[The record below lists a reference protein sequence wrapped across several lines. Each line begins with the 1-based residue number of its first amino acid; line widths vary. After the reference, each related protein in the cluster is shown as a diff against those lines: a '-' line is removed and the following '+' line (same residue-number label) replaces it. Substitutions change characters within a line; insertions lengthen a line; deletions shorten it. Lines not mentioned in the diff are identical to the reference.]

1 MADSV
6 TADALYREARTCC
19 QQGQIAEGID
29 LVCRA
34 LTLDSKQARFHTLL
48 GMALSNVGRHA
59 EALASFDQAIA
70 LGAADA
76 HGSRA
81 DALVSLGQ
89 LSDAVESFDR
99 ALAHDPASVPDWCNR
114 GAALL
119 ELGRASEAAESF
131 ARVTS
136 LAPDFAEAHYNH
148 GNALLKLDR
157 HVDALATYDRALALK
172 PDYVDALNNRANAL
186 NQLGRLPEALAN
198 VEAAL
203 SLAPEHGGALVTRS
217 VLLRKLRRSAEAL
230 ASCERALSLKPDDTD
245 ALTVR
250 ADLLTD
256 LEHFEDAITTLDR
269 VVALKP
275 DDVAAK
281 WNKSLIC
288 LGLGRFQDGWPLYEH
303 RWAGAKGLVPRGY
316 AQPRWDGGAVDGAL
330 MVWGE
335 QGLGDE
341 ILHASMLSDVL
352 ARTPSLVFEVE
363 PRLAPLFARSFPG
376 VTVIA
381 CQKELYAG
389 KVDAQ
394 EPLASLGRFLRRSW
408 QDFPRRDRGY
418 LVADAARVRALRQ
431 RLASDG
437 RRVIG
442 LSWVSKAPV
451 GGASKSA
458 RLADFEA
465 LLRLPNCRF
474 VDLQYGD
481 TSQER
486 AALARDLGIVVERLA
501 DIDNTNDLDGL
512 AALITAC
519 DAVVTVSNT
528 TAHLAGALGRPTFVM
543 VPHGYARIWYW
554 FHERSQSPW
563 YPRVEVR
570 RQQSGQP
577 WADVVV
583 AVAREVS
590 MLLEHDPEK
599 WKPVFGKDHAQT
611 KS

>member
-1 MADSV
+1 MADGA
-6 TADALYREARTCC
+6 TADALYREARTRC

-29 LVCRA
+29 LVRRA
-34 LTLDSKQARFHTLL
+34 LTLDSKQARFHNLL
-48 GMALSNVGRHA
+48 GMALSNLGRHA
-59 EALASFDQAIA
+59 ESLDSFDQAIA

-81 DALVSLGQ
+81 DALVALGR
-89 LSDAVESFDR
+89 LADAVESFDR
-99 ALAHDPASVPDWCNR
+99 ALAYDPSSVADWCNR
-114 GAALL
+114 GAALID
-119 ELGRASEAAESF
+119 LGRDAEAVDSF
-131 ARVTS
+131 ARATT
-136 LAPDFAEAHYNH
+136 LAPEFAEAHYNY
-148 GNALLKLDR
+148 GNALVKLER
-157 HVDALATYDRALALK
+157 HVDAIASYDRALALK

-186 NQLGRLPEALAN
+186 NQLARLPEALAGA
-198 VEAAL
+198 EAAL
-203 SLAPEHGGALVTRS
+203 SLAPEHNGALVTRS

-230 ASCERALSLKPDDTD
+230 ASCERALALKPDDID

-256 LEHFEDAITTLDR
+256 LQRFDEAITTLDR
-269 VVALKP
+269 IVALEP
-275 DDVAAK
+275 DNVAAK
-281 WNKSLIC
+281 WNKSVIC
-288 LGLGRFQDGWPLYEH
+288 LGLGRFQEGWPLYEH
-303 RWAGAKGLVPRGY
+303 RWAGATGLVPRGY
-316 AQPRWDGGAVDGAL
+316 AQPRWNGGRVDGAL
-330 MVWGE
+330 MIWGE

-341 ILHASMLSDVL
+341 ILHASMLPDVL
-352 ARTPSLVFEVE
+352 ARTPSVVFEVE
-363 PRLAPLFARSFPG
+363 PRLAPLFARSFPS

-381 CQKELYAG
+381 CQRELYAG

-418 LVADAARVRALRQ
+418 LVAETVRAQALRQ
-431 RLASDG
+431 RLANGG

-458 RLADFEA
+458 RLADFEP

-481 TSQER
+481 TSEER
-486 AALARDLGIVVERLA
+486 AALARDLGIMVERLG

-512 AALITAC
+512 AALMTAC
-519 DAVVTVSNT
+519 DAVITVSNT

-554 FHERSQSPW
+554 FHDRSQSPW
-563 YPRVEVR
+563 YPRAEVR

-577 WADVVV
+577 WADVV
-583 AVAREVS
+583 ATMAGEVS
-590 MLLEHDPEK
+590 ALLDRTPAK
-599 WKPVFGKDHAQT
+599 G
-611 KS
+611 SG

>member
-1 MADSV
+1 MADGA
-6 TADALYREARTCC
+6 TADALYREARTRC

-29 LVCRA
+29 LVRRA
-34 LTLDSKQARFHTLL
+34 LLLDSKQARFHTLL
-48 GMALSNVGRHA
+48 GMALGNLGRHG
-59 EALASFDQAIA
+59 ESLDSFDHAIA

-81 DALVSLGQ
+81 DALVALGR
-89 LSDAVESFDR
+89 LADAVESFDR

-119 ELGRASEAAESF
+119 ELGRAREAAESF
-131 ARVTS
+131 VRATS

-148 GNALLKLDR
+148 GNALARLEQYT
-157 HVDALATYDRALALK
+157 DAIASYDRALAIK

-186 NQLGRLPEALAN
+186 NQLGRLPEALAG

-203 SLAPEHGGALVTRS
+203 ARAPDHNGALVTRS
-217 VLLRKLRRSAEAL
+217 VLLRKLRRSADAI
-230 ASCERALSLKPDDTD
+230 ASSERALALKPDDTD

-256 LEHFEDAITTLDR
+256 LERFDDAIAMLDR
-269 VVALKP
+269 IIALKP

-288 LGLGRFQDGWPLYEH
+288 LGLGRFQEGWPLYEH

-316 AQPRWDGGAVDGAL
+316 AQPRWNGGAVEGTL
-330 MVWGE
+330 LVWGE

-341 ILHASMLSDVL
+341 ILHAGMLPDVM
-352 ARTPSLVFEVE
+352 ASTPSVMFEVE
-363 PRLAPLFARSFPG
+363 PRLAPLFARSFPDVG
-376 VTVIA
+376 VIA
-381 CQKELYAG
+381 CQQELYAG

-418 LVADAARVRALRQ
+418 LIADTVRAQALRQ

-437 RRVIG
+437 CRVIG

-481 TSQER
+481 TSEER
-486 AALARDLGIVVERLA
+486 AGLACDLGIVLERLS

-512 AALITAC
+512 AALMTAC

-554 FHERSQSPW
+554 FHDRNQSPW

-577 WADVVV
+577 WANVVA

-590 MLLEHDPEK
+590 ALLE
-599 WKPVFGKDHAQT
+599 GSGA
-611 KS
+611 

>member
-1 MADSV
+1 MPGGAP
-6 TADALYREARTCC
+6 ADALYREARSRC

-29 LVCRA
+29 LVRRA
-34 LTLDSKQARFHTLL
+34 LALDSRQARFHTLL
-48 GMALSNVGRHA
+48 GMALSNSGRHA

-81 DALVSLGQ
+81 DALFALGR
-89 LSDAVESFDR
+89 LADAVESFDR
-99 ALAHDPASVPDWCNR
+99 ALAHDPSSVADWCNR

-119 ELGRASEAAESF
+119 ELGRAGEAAGSF
-131 ARVTS
+131 VRATS

-148 GNALLKLDR
+148 GNALVQIEQY
-157 HVDALATYDRALALK
+157 VDAIASYDRALALK

-186 NQLGRLPEALAN
+186 NQLGRLSEALAG

-203 SLAPEHGGALVTRS
+203 VFAPDHNGALVTRS

-230 ASCERALSLKPDDTD
+230 ASCERALALKPDDTD

-256 LEHFEDAITTLDR
+256 LERFQEAIVTLDR
-269 VVALKP
+269 IIALKP

-288 LGLGRFQDGWPLYEH
+288 LGLGRFQEGWPLYEH

-316 AQPRWDGGAVDGAL
+316 AQPRWGGGAVDGTL
-330 MVWGE
+330 LVWGE

-341 ILHASMLSDVL
+341 ILHASLLPDVM
-352 ARTPSLVFEVE
+352 ARTPSVVFEVE
-363 PRLAPLFARSFPG
+363 PRLAPLFARSFPAIK
-376 VTVIA
+376 VIA

-389 KVDAQ
+389 NVNAQ
-394 EPLASLGRFLRRSW
+394 EPLASLGRVLRRSFE
-408 QDFPRRDRGY
+408 DFPRRDRGY
-418 LVADAARVRALRQ
+418 LVADAARTQALRA

-442 LSWVSKAPV
+442 LSWISKAPV

-458 RLADFEA
+458 RLADFAA
-465 LLRLPNCRF
+465 LLRLPDCRF

-481 TSQER
+481 TSEER
-486 AALARDLGIVVERLA
+486 AALARDLGLAVERLA

-512 AALITAC
+512 AALMSAC

-528 TAHLAGALGRPTFVM
+528 TAHLAGGLGRPTFVM

-554 FHERSQSPW
+554 FHDRSQSPW

-577 WADVVV
+577 WAQVV
-583 AVAREVS
+583 ATVAREVS
-590 MLLEHDPEK
+590 ALLNFTTDK
-599 WKPVFGKDHAQT
+599 GGG
-611 KS
+611 

>member
-1 MADSV
+1 MADGA
-6 TADALYREARTCC
+6 TADALYREARSRC

-29 LVCRA
+29 LVRRA
-34 LTLDSKQARFHTLL
+34 LVLDPSQSRFHTLL
-48 GMALSNVGRHA
+48 GMALSSAGRHA

-81 DALVSLGQ
+81 DTLVALGQ
-89 LSDAVESFDR
+89 LAEAVGSFDR
-99 ALAHDPASVPDWCNR
+99 ALARDPSSVADWCNR
-114 GAALL
+114 GAALVDL
-119 ELGRASEAAESF
+119 DRFAEAADSF
-131 ARVTS
+131 ARATA

-148 GNALLKLDR
+148 GNALAKLAR
-157 HVDALATYDRALALK
+157 HADAIASYDRALTLK
-172 PDYVDALNNRANAL
+172 PDYVDALNNRANEL
-186 NQLGRLPEALAN
+186 NQLGRLPEALAS

-203 SLAPEHGGALVTRS
+203 VLVPDHSSALVTRG
-217 VLLRKLRRSAEAL
+217 VLLRKLRRSADAI
-230 ASCERALSLKPDDTD
+230 ASCERALALKPDDTD

-256 LEHFEDAITTLDR
+256 LERFEEAISTLDGII
-269 VVALKP
+269 ALKP
-275 DDVAAK
+275 ENVAAK

-288 LGLGRFQDGWPLYEH
+288 LGLGRFQVGWPLYEH
-303 RWAGAKGLVPRGY
+303 RWAGANGLVPRRY
-316 AQPRWDGGAVDGAL
+316 TQPRWNGGRIDGTL
-330 MVWGE
+330 LIWGE

-341 ILHASMLSDVL
+341 ILHASMFPDVI
-352 ARTPSLVFEVE
+352 ARTPSVMFEVE
-363 PRLAPLFARSFPG
+363 PRLAPLFARSFPS

-381 CQKELYAG
+381 CQPELYGG

-394 EPLASLGRFLRRSW
+394 EPLASLGRYLRRSFE
-408 QDFPRRDRGY
+408 DFPRRERGY
-418 LVADAARVRALRQ
+418 LVADAARAQALRQ
-431 RLASDG
+431 RLAGDE
-437 RRVIG
+437 RKVIG

-465 LLRLPNCRF
+465 LLRLPGCRF

-481 TSQER
+481 TSDER
-486 AALARDLGIVVERLA
+486 AALARDLGVVVERLG

-512 AALITAC
+512 AALMSAC

-554 FHERSQSPW
+554 FHDRNQSPW
-563 YPRVEVR
+563 YPRVAVR

-577 WADVVV
+577 WADVV
-583 AVAREVS
+583 ATVAREVS
-590 MLLEHDPEK
+590 
-599 WKPVFGKDHAQT
+599 VFVDST
-611 KS
+611 RD

>member
-1 MADSV
+1 MADA
-6 TADALYREARTCC
+6 TADALYREARARC

-29 LVCRA
+29 LVRRA
-34 LTLDSKQARFHTLL
+34 LTFDSKQARFHTLL

-59 EALASFDQAIA
+59 EALDSFDQAIA

-81 DALVSLGQ
+81 DALVALGR
-89 LSDAVESFDR
+89 LADAVESFDR
-99 ALAHDPASVPDWCNR
+99 ALARDPASVADWCNR
-114 GAALL
+114 GAALMD
-119 ELGRASEAAESF
+119 LGRSAEAADSL
-131 ARVTS
+131 ARATA

-148 GNALLKLDR
+148 GNALARLDR
-157 HVDALATYDRALALK
+157 HADAIASFDRALALK

-186 NQLGRLPEALAN
+186 NQLGQLPEALAGA
-198 VEAAL
+198 EAAL
-203 SLAPEHGGALVTRS
+203 ALAPEHNGALVTRS
-217 VLLRKLRRSAEAL
+217 VLLRKLRRSADAI
-230 ASCERALSLKPDDTD
+230 ASCERALALEPDDTD

-256 LEHFEDAITTLDR
+256 LERFNGAIATLDR
-269 VVALKP
+269 IITLKP

-288 LGLGRFQDGWPLYEH
+288 LGLGRFPEGWPLYEH

-316 AQPRWDGGAVDGAL
+316 AQPRWNGGVVDGAL
-330 MVWGE
+330 LVWGE

-341 ILHASMLSDVL
+341 ILHASMLPDLL
-352 ARTPSLVFEVE
+352 ARTPSVVFEVE
-363 PRLAPLFARSFPG
+363 PRLAPLFARSFP
-376 VTVIA
+376 TIKVIA
-381 CQKELYAG
+381 CQPELYAG

-394 EPLASLGRFLRRSW
+394 EPLASLGRVLRRSFE
-408 QDFPRRDRGY
+408 DFPRRNGGY
-418 LVADAARVRALRQ
+418 LVADAARVQALRQ

-437 RRVIG
+437 RKVIG

-451 GGASKSA
+451 GGTSKSA
-458 RLADFEA
+458 RLADFEP
-465 LLRLPNCRF
+465 LLRLRDCRF

-481 TSQER
+481 TSEER
-486 AALARDLGIVVERLA
+486 AALARDLGIIVERLG

-512 AALITAC
+512 AALMTAC

-543 VPHGYARIWYW
+543 VPHGFARIWYW
-554 FHERSQSPW
+554 FHDRSQSPW

-570 RQQSGQP
+570 RQQGGQP
-577 WADVVV
+577 WAAVVA

-590 MLLEHDPEK
+590 ALLDSTP
-599 WKPVFGKDHAQT
+599 GKG
-611 KS
+611 SGG

>member
-1 MADSV
+1 MADGA
-6 TADALYREARTCC
+6 TADALYRDARARC
-19 QQGQIAEGID
+19 QQGRIAEGID
-29 LVCRA
+29 LVRRA
-34 LTLDSKQARFHTLL
+34 LTFDSKQARFHTLL
-48 GMALSNVGRHA
+48 GMALSDVGRHD
-59 EALASFDQAIA
+59 ESLDSFDQAIA

-76 HGSRA
+76 HGGRA
-81 DALVSLGQ
+81 DALVALGR
-89 LSDAVESFDR
+89 LADAVESFDR
-99 ALAHDPASVPDWCNR
+99 ALAHDPSSVADWCNR
-114 GAALL
+114 GAALID
-119 ELGRASEAAESF
+119 LGRAAEAADSF
-131 ARVTS
+131 AHATA

-148 GNALLKLDR
+148 GNALAKLER
-157 HVDALATYDRALALK
+157 HLDAIASYDRALALK
-172 PDYVDALNNRANAL
+172 PDYVDAHNNRANAL
-186 NQLGRLPEALAN
+186 NQLGRLPEALAS

-203 SLAPEHGGALVTRS
+203 ALAPDHNGALVTRG

-230 ASCERALSLKPDDTD
+230 ASCERALALKPDDTD

-256 LEHFEDAITTLDR
+256 LERFEEGIATLDR
-269 VVALKP
+269 IVALKP

-288 LGLGRFQDGWPLYEH
+288 LGLGRFQEGWPLYEH

-316 AQPRWDGGAVDGAL
+316 AQPRWSGGRVDGAL
-330 MVWGE
+330 MIWGE

-341 ILHASMLSDVL
+341 ILHASMLPDVM
-352 ARTPSLVFEVE
+352 ASTPSVVFEVE
-363 PRLAPLFARSFPG
+363 PRLAPLFARSFPR

-394 EPLASLGRFLRRSW
+394 EPLASLGRFLRRSFEE
-408 QDFPRRDRGY
+408 FPRREHGH
-418 LVADAARVRALRQ
+418 LVADAARAQALRQ

-465 LLRLPNCRF
+465 LLRLPGCRF

-481 TSQER
+481 TGEER
-486 AALARDLGIVVERLA
+486 AALARDLGIVVERLG

-512 AALITAC
+512 AALMCAC

-554 FHERSQSPW
+554 FHDRSQSPW
-563 YPRVEVR
+563 YPRVEVW
-570 RQQSGQP
+570 RQQCGQP
-577 WADVVV
+577 WADVVATV
-583 AVAREVS
+583 TGEVS
-590 MLLEHDPEK
+590 ALLDSMP
-599 WKPVFGKDHAQT
+599 GT
-611 KS
+611 G

>member
-1 MADSV
+1 MANGAA
-6 TADALYREARTCC
+6 ADALYREARSLC
-19 QQGQIAEGID
+19 QQGHIAEGID
-29 LVCRA
+29 LVRRA
-34 LTLDSKQARFHTLL
+34 LTLDSNQVRFHTLL
-48 GMALSNVGRHA
+48 GMALGNIGRHA
-59 EALASFDQAIA
+59 EALDSFDQAIA

-81 DALVSLGQ
+81 DALVALGR
-89 LSDAVESFDR
+89 LADAVESFDR

-131 ARVTS
+131 ARATS

-148 GNALLKLDR
+148 GNALVKLER
-157 HVDALATYDRALALK
+157 HVDAIASYDRALALK

-186 NQLGRLPEALAN
+186 NQLARLPEALAS

-203 SLAPEHGGALVTRS
+203 SLAPEHNGALVTRS

-230 ASCERALSLKPDDTD
+230 ASCERALALRPDDTD

-256 LEHFEDAITTLDR
+256 LERFADAIATLDR
-269 VVALKP
+269 IIALKP

-288 LGLGRFQDGWPLYEH
+288 LGLGRFEEGWPLYEH

-316 AQPRWDGGAVDGAL
+316 GQPRWDSGAVDGAL
-330 MVWGE
+330 MIWGE

-341 ILHASMLSDVL
+341 ILHASMLPDVL
-352 ARTPSLVFEVE
+352 ARTPSVVFEVE

-381 CQKELYAG
+381 CQKERYTG
-389 KVDAQ
+389 KVEAQ

-418 LVADAARVRALRQ
+418 LVADAARVLALRE
-431 RLASDG
+431 RLAGDG

-451 GGASKSA
+451 GGASESA

-465 LLRLPNCRF
+465 LLRLSNCRF

-481 TSQER
+481 TSEER
-486 AALARDLGIVVERLA
+486 AALARDMGLMVERLG

-512 AALITAC
+512 AALMTAC
-519 DAVVTVSNT
+519 DAVISVSNT

-554 FHERSQSPW
+554 FHDRNQSPW

-570 RQQSGQP
+570 RQKSVQP
-577 WADVVV
+577 WTDVVA

-590 MLLEHDPEK
+590 MLLDRAP
-599 WKPVFGKDHAQT
+599 GKA
-611 KS
+611 SGG